1 MLIISQKIREKIA
14 SVDHGSVTERE
25 VRECFMAW
33 DGQYCE
39 DPREEH
45 QTQSGLPTRWF
56 VEESHIGRCLKIMYV
71 EDDENVYLK
80 SAYLATSEVKRIFAR
95 SAKN

>member
-1 MLIISQKIREKIA
+1 MIIISPKIKEKIF

-33 DGQYCE
+33 DGRYVE

-45 QTQSGLPTRWF
+45 KTQSGLPTRWF
-56 VEESHIGRCLKIMYV
+56 VGESHIGRMIKIIYV
-71 EDDENVYLK
+71 EDADNVYLK
-80 SAYLATSEVKRIFAR
+80 SAYLATGEIQHLYKAGLPT
-95 SAKN
+95 

>member
-1 MLIISQKIREKIA
+1 MIVISPKIREKIA
-14 SVDHGSVTERE
+14 GDDHGNVSERE

-33 DGQYCE
+33 DGRFVD

-45 QTQSGLPTRWF
+45 KTQSGFPTRWF
-56 VEESHIGRCLKIMYV
+56 VGESHIGRMLKLVYV

-80 SAYLATSEVKRIFAR
+80 SAYLATGEIQSLFKALLTT
-95 SAKN
+95 